1 MFVRSTDGTPL
12 FVLDGDVGRDSSG
25 KPIVLRAG
33 DDKQNVKLA
42 AVAASAMTARA
53 RTPLEDERTV
63 LMDLANA
70 DISNPSTQ
78 AQFAIPPGD
87 FIADVVSQVK
97 YVTHDRG
104 YWYVENVTD
113 AVQIVEPN
121 VDANA
126 APPEINPAYGKT
138 QFVTV
143 GYALAAK
150 LPRDV
155 VANADWDIKRDAA
168 RLLANSLRLARE
180 KRVASLLTTTA
191 NWPAANQ
198 VAVGA
203 NKWNGGSA
211 PNPLGDMFSA
221 LSKSYL
227 PANLMIMPEPVAPYF
242 YANQFQNVSSGTLQ
256 TSVRDYVQS
265 GGEMPRVLFA
275 RAKYFSGGLTY
286 VWAPALPYNV
296 PVIRSPDSI
305 PSSVTF
311 RWIGKEGNDGDMR
324 DGMLVRTFTDPRDN
338 TDWIVVAHN
347 DLEIQVSNQVGAVI
361 VGAMQ

>member
-12 FVLDGDVGRDSSG
+12 FVLDGDMGRDASG
-25 KPIVLRAG
+25 KPILLRSG
-33 DDKQNVKLA
+33 DDKQNTKLA
-42 AVAASAMTARA
+42 AVAARIMTARA

-78 AQFAIPPGD
+78 AEFAIPPGD
-87 FIADVVSQVK
+87 YVADIASQVK

-113 AVQIVEPN
+113 AVKVVTPN
-121 VDANA
+121 TDANA
-126 APPEINPAYGKT
+126 APPEINPSYGKT
-138 QFVTV
+138 LFATV
-143 GYALAAK
+143 GYAVAAR

-155 VANADWDIKRDAA
+155 VANADWDIKRDAVRFLVNA
-168 RLLANSLRLARE
+168 LRLMRE
-180 KRVASLLTTTA
+180 VRVATLLTTST
-191 NWPAANQ
+191 NWDPGNRVT
-198 VAVGA
+198 VAGGA
-203 NKWNGGSA
+203 KWNFGATAA
-211 PNPLGDMFSA
+211 PLNDLFSA

-227 PANLMIMPEPVAPYF
+227 PSNLIILSENVAQYYYGNP
-242 YANQFQNVSSGTLQ
+242 ATGAGITVM
-256 TSVRDYVQS
+256 RDYVQS
-265 GGEMPRVLFA
+265 GGEMPRALFA
-275 RAKYFSGGLTY
+275 RARYFSGSLSY
-286 VWAPALPYNV
+286 VWAPTTPANV
-296 PVIRSPDSI
+296 AVIRSPDSI

-311 RWIGKEGNDGDMR
+311 RWIGQQGNDGDMR